1 MRSHKFPKL
10 IVLVASL
17 SLLSCSGVGS
27 QIDNGAPRKIFASSQ
42 LNNSDL
48 RTLGGGTTG
57 IRGADTICQQ
67 QANGNGAFRT
77 VKAMIVD
84 DIRRRACSTPGCAGG
99 TAEQIDWVLKTNTVY
114 MRPDG
119 TVIGTTDA
127 KGLFTFP
134 LSNAISSTGGTM
146 LTGFSSNADWTSDIN
161 NNCSDW
167 ESGVGGNNAARGW
180 LNSTTSSVLQSGV
193 HSCSLG
199 QVQLYCVE
207 Q

>member
-1 MRSHKFPKL
+1 
-10 IVLVASL
+10 VLAASFF
-17 SLLSCSGVGS
+17 LLSCSGAGS
-27 QIDNGAPRKIFASSQ
+27 QVDNAAPRKIFASSQ
-42 LNNSDL
+42 LNSSDL

-67 QANGNGAFRT
+67 QANSNSVFRT

-84 DIRRRACSTPGCAGG
+84 DIRRRAYSTPGCAGG

-127 KGLFTFP
+127 KGLFIFP
-134 LSNAISSTGGTM
+134 LSNAISTTGGIM

-167 ESGVGGNNAARGW
+167 ESSAGGSDAARGV

-193 HSCSLG
+193 RACNLG